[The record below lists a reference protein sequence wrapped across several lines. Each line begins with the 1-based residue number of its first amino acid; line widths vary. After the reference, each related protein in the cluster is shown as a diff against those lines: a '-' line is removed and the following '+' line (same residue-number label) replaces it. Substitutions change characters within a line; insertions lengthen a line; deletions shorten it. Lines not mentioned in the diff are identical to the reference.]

1 MPFFIAILVLQRS
14 LPNLEESHCHTR
26 SDLSELNAASLF
38 NLKGWVTVV
47 TGGGT
52 GLGLITAKSLA
63 ANGAKVYVTGRRADK
78 LKDAEMTDSASG
90 GSIVGLQMD
99 CTDKQS
105 IQQGIKAISE
115 KEKFVNLLVSK
126 LPLEACLMCFS

>member
-1 MPFFIAILVLQRS
+1 MA
-14 LPNLEESHCHTR
+14 
-26 SDLSELNAASLF
+26 DLSELNAASLF

-78 LKDAEMTDSASG
+78 LKNAEMTDSASG

-126 LPLEACLMCFS
+126 SPLEACLMCFS